1 MFKKIFFRFL
11 HLLPTIAV
19 FILLLIDIVN
29 PHSFLSTPG
38 ALARAIIFM
47 CLAILSHA
55 LYRKTKRHF
64 YTGLFLI
71 SAVIYII
78 SMALMPCDSY
88 TFEYFKGPEF
98 IYNLA
103 CGSAE

>member
-11 HLLPTIAV
+11 YLLPTVAV
-19 FILLLIDIVN
+19 FILLLVDIVN

-38 ALARAIIFM
+38 ALARAILFI
-47 CLAILSHA
+47 CLAILSHV
-55 LYRKTKRHF
+55 LFRKERRHF
-64 YTGLFLI
+64 YTGLFLA

-78 SMALMPCDSY
+78 SMILMPCDRY

-103 CGSAE
+103 CGSAA